1 MWLTQ
6 SPSSLLGNRTFVRAL
21 VQVVI
26 ADPGLQLVSVSGP
39 PDTPERIVVRMP
51 QARADLLSRA
61 FAGQLIVESDA
72 PVDPAG

>member
-1 MWLTQ
+1 MADSEPFILAGQ
-6 SPSSLLGNRTFVRAL
+6 PDLLRAL

-39 PDTPERIVVRMP
+39 PDAPERIVVRMP

-61 FAGQLIVESDA
+61 FAGQLNVEPDA

>member
-1 MWLTQ
+1 MADSEPFILTGQ
-6 SPSSLLGNRTFVRAL
+6 PDLVRAL
-21 VQVVI
+21 VQVAI

-61 FAGQLIVESDA
+61 FAGQLNVESDA